1 MQDFSPSLYSPLV
14 LLMENVFLA
23 VFVFLCFLVLYL
35 YKNKRN
41 YLITA
46 LPLGALSAHQVEE
59 YILSPMLLGEKYH
72 FLEWAYRSGVYISP
86 MEVATVNTIPYL
98 LTPLLFLFNPSTK
111 IFAILFLFTSSMLL
125 SNGMF
130 HIGVASAQTD
140 YSPGLITSL
149 FMYIPLYIKALS
161 LASERAIPMKMLIAL
176 TIYGSIAHF
185 LMLWLINIF

>member
-23 VFVFLCFLVLYL
+23 IFIFLCFLILYL
-35 YKNKRN
+35 YKNKRS

-149 FMYIPLYIKALS
+149 FMYIPLYIKAIS
-161 LASERAIPMKMLIAL
+161 LASERVVPMKMLIAI

-185 LMLWLINIF
+185 LMLWLINIL

>member
-1 MQDFSPSLYSPLV
+1 MQDFSSSLDSPLV
-14 LLMENVFLA
+14 SLMENVFLA
-23 VFVFLCFLVLYL
+23 VFIFLCFLISYL
-35 YKNKRN
+35 YKNKKS

-46 LPLGALSAHQVEE
+46 FPLGALSAHQVEE

-149 FMYIPLYIKALS
+149 FMYIPLYVKAIS
-161 LASERAIPMKMLIAL
+161 LASERVVPMKMQIAL

-185 LMLWLINIF
+185 LMLWLIYIF

>member
-1 MQDFSPSLYSPLV
+1 MQDFSLSLDSPLV
-14 LLMENVFLA
+14 SLMENVFLA
-23 VFVFLCFLVLYL
+23 VFVFLCFLVLFL

-161 LASERAIPMKMLIAL
+161 LASERVVPMKMQIAL

>member
-1 MQDFSPSLYSPLV
+1 MLDFSSSLDSPLV
-14 LLMENVFLA
+14 SLMENVFLA
-23 VFVFLCFLVLYL
+23 VFIFLCFLILFL
-35 YKNKRN
+35 YKNKRS

-46 LPLGALSAHQVEE
+46 FPLGALSAHQVEE

-161 LASERAIPMKMLIAL
+161 LASERVVPIKMQIAL

>member
-1 MQDFSPSLYSPLV
+1 MQDFSSRLDSPLV
-14 LLMENVFLA
+14 SLMENVFLA
-23 VFVFLCFLVLYL
+23 VFVFLCFLVLFL

-149 FMYIPLYIKALS
+149 F
-161 LASERAIPMKMLIAL
+161 
-176 TIYGSIAHF
+176 IYHF
-185 LMLWLINIF
+185 I

>member
-14 LLMENVFLA
+14 LLMENVFLGI
-23 VFVFLCFLVLYL
+23 FIFLCFLILYL
-35 YKNKRN
+35 YKNKRS

-46 LPLGALSAHQVEE
+46 FPLGALSAHQVEE

-98 LTPLLFLFNPSTK
+98 LTPLLFLFNPSKK
-111 IFAILFLFTSSMLL
+111 IFAILFLLTSSTLL

-140 YSPGLITSL
+140 YSPGLLTSL
-149 FMYIPLYIKALS
+149 FMYIPLYIKALL
-161 LASERAIPMKMLIAL
+161 LASEKAIPMKMLIAL

>member
-1 MQDFSPSLYSPLV
+1 
-14 LLMENVFLA
+14 MENVFL
-23 VFVFLCFLVLYL
+23 VIFIFLCFLILYL
-35 YKNKRN
+35 YKNKKS

-46 LPLGALSAHQVEE
+46 FPLGALSAHQVEE

-86 MEVATVNTIPYL
+86 IEVATVNTIPYF

-161 LASERAIPMKMLIAL
+161 LASERVVPMKMLIAI

>member
-1 MQDFSPSLYSPLV
+1 MQDFSLSLDSPLV
-14 LLMENVFLA
+14 SLMENVFLA
-23 VFVFLCFLVLYL
+23 VFVFLCFLVLFL

-161 LASERAIPMKMLIAL
+161 LASERVVPMKMLIAI

>member
-1 MQDFSPSLYSPLV
+1 
-14 LLMENVFLA
+14 
-23 VFVFLCFLVLYL
+23 
-35 YKNKRN
+35 
-41 YLITA
+41 
-46 LPLGALSAHQVEE
+46 
-59 YILSPMLLGEKYH
+59 MLLGEKYH

-149 FMYIPLYIKALS
+149 FMYIPLYVKAIS
-161 LASERAIPMKMLIAL
+161 LASERVVPMKMQIAL

>member
-1 MQDFSPSLYSPLV
+1 
-14 LLMENVFLA
+14 MENVFLA
-23 VFVFLCFLVLYL
+23 IFIFLCFLILYL
-35 YKNKRN
+35 YKNKRS

-46 LPLGALSAHQVEE
+46 FPLGALSAHQVEE

-98 LTPLLFLFNPSTK
+98 LTPLLFLFNPSKK
-111 IFAILFLFTSSMLL
+111 IFAILFLLTSSMLL

-149 FMYIPLYIKALS
+149 FMYIPLYIKALL

>member
-1 MQDFSPSLYSPLV
+1 MQDFSSSLDSPLV
-14 LLMENVFLA
+14 SLMENVFLA
-23 VFVFLCFLVLYL
+23 VFIFLCFLILFL
-35 YKNKRN
+35 YKNKRS

-46 LPLGALSAHQVEE
+46 FPLGALSAHQVEE

-149 FMYIPLYIKALS
+149 FMYIPLYIKALT
-161 LASERAIPMKMLIAL
+161 LASERAIPMKMMIAL

-185 LMLWLINIF
+185 LMLWLINIL

>member
-1 MQDFSPSLYSPLV
+1 
-14 LLMENVFLA
+14 MENVFLA
-23 VFVFLCFLVLYL
+23 IFIFLCFLILYL
-35 YKNKRN
+35 YKNKRS

-46 LPLGALSAHQVEE
+46 FPLGALSAHQVEE

-98 LTPLLFLFNPSTK
+98 LTPLLFLFNTSKK
-111 IFAILFLFTSSMLL
+111 IFAILFLLTSSMLL

>member
-1 MQDFSPSLYSPLV
+1 
-14 LLMENVFLA
+14 MENVFL
-23 VFVFLCFLVLYL
+23 VIFIFLCFLTLYL
-35 YKNKRN
+35 YKNKKN

-46 LPLGALSAHQVEE
+46 FPLGALSAHQVEE
-59 YILSPMLLGEKYH
+59 YILSPMLLGENYH

-98 LTPLLFLFNPSTK
+98 LTPLLFLFNPSKK
-111 IFAILFLFTSSMLL
+111 IFAILFLLTSSLLL

-161 LASERAIPMKMLIAL
+161 LASERAVPMKMQIAL

>member
-1 MQDFSPSLYSPLV
+1 MQDFSSSLDSPLV
-14 LLMENVFLA
+14 SLMENVFLA
-23 VFVFLCFLVLYL
+23 VFIFLCFLILFL
-35 YKNKRN
+35 YKNKRS

-46 LPLGALSAHQVEE
+46 FPLGALSAHQVEE

-149 FMYIPLYIKALS
+149 FMYIPLYVKAIS
-161 LASERAIPMKMLIAL
+161 LASERVVPMKMQIAL

-185 LMLWLINIF
+185 LMLWLINIL

>member
-23 VFVFLCFLVLYL
+23 IFIFLCFLILYL
-35 YKNKRN
+35 YKNKRS

-46 LPLGALSAHQVEE
+46 FPLGALSAHQVEE

-98 LTPLLFLFNPSTK
+98 LTPLLFLFNPSKK
-111 IFAILFLFTSSMLL
+111 IFVILFLLTSSVLL

-149 FMYIPLYIKALS
+149 FMYIPLYIKALL

>member
-1 MQDFSPSLYSPLV
+1 MQDFSSSLDSPLV
-14 LLMENVFLA
+14 SLMENIFL
-23 VFVFLCFLVLYL
+23 VIFIFLCFLILYL
-35 YKNKRN
+35 YKNKRG

-46 LPLGALSAHQVEE
+46 FPLGALSAHQVEE

-149 FMYIPLYIKALS
+149 FMYIPLYVKAIS
-161 LASERAIPMKMLIAL
+161 LASERVVPMKMQIAL

>member
-1 MQDFSPSLYSPLV
+1 MQDFSSSLDSPLV
-14 LLMENVFLA
+14 SLMENVFLA
-23 VFVFLCFLVLYL
+23 VFIFLCFLISYL
-35 YKNKRN
+35 YKNKKS

-46 LPLGALSAHQVEE
+46 FPLGALSAHQVEE

-149 FMYIPLYIKALS
+149 FMYIPLYVKAIS
-161 LASERAIPMKMLIAL
+161 LASERVVPMKMQIAL

>member
-23 VFVFLCFLVLYL
+23 IFIFLCFLILYL
-35 YKNKRN
+35 YKNKRS

-46 LPLGALSAHQVEE
+46 FPLGALSAHQVEE

-98 LTPLLFLFNPSTK
+98 LTPLLFLFNPSKK
-111 IFAILFLFTSSMLL
+111 IFAILFLLTSSMLL

-149 FMYIPLYIKALS
+149 FMYIPLYIKALL

>member
-1 MQDFSPSLYSPLV
+1 
-14 LLMENVFLA
+14 MENVFLA
-23 VFVFLCFLVLYL
+23 IFIFLCFLILYL
-35 YKNKRN
+35 YKNKRS

-46 LPLGALSAHQVEE
+46 FPLGALSAHQVEE

-98 LTPLLFLFNPSTK
+98 LTPLLFLFNPSKK
-111 IFAILFLFTSSMLL
+111 IFAILFLLTSSMLL

-140 YSPGLITSL
+140 YSPGLLTSL
-149 FMYIPLYIKALS
+149 FIYIPLYIKALS
-161 LASERAIPMKMLIAL
+161 LASERAIPMKMLITL

>member
-1 MQDFSPSLYSPLV
+1 MQDFNPGLYSPLV
-14 LLMENVFLA
+14 SLMENIFL
-23 VFVFLCFLVLYL
+23 VIFIFLCFLILYL
-35 YKNKRN
+35 YKNKKS

-46 LPLGALSAHQVEE
+46 FPLGALSAHQVEE

-98 LTPLLFLFNPSTK
+98 LTPLLFLFNPSKK
-111 IFAILFLFTSSMLL
+111 IFAILFLLTSSTLL

-161 LASERAIPMKMLIAL
+161 LASERVVPMKMLIAI

>member
-1 MQDFSPSLYSPLV
+1 MQDFSSSLDSPLV
-14 LLMENVFLA
+14 SLMENVFLA
-23 VFVFLCFLVLYL
+23 VFVFLCFLVLFL

-149 FMYIPLYIKALS
+149 FMYIPLYVKAIS
-161 LASERAIPMKMLIAL
+161 LASERVVPMKIQIAL

-185 LMLWLINIF
+185 LMLWLINIL

>member
-23 VFVFLCFLVLYL
+23 IFIFLCFLILYL
-35 YKNKRN
+35 YKNKRS

-46 LPLGALSAHQVEE
+46 FPLGALSAHQVEE

-72 FLEWAYRSGVYISP
+72 FLDWAYRSGVYISP
-86 MEVATVNTIPYL
+86 MEVATVNIIPYL
-98 LTPLLFLFNPSTK
+98 LTPLLFLFNPSKK
-111 IFAILFLFTSSMLL
+111 IFAILFLLTSSMLL

>member
-1 MQDFSPSLYSPLV
+1 MQDFSSSLDSPLV
-14 LLMENVFLA
+14 SLMENVFLA
-23 VFVFLCFLVLYL
+23 VFVFLCFLVLFL

-149 FMYIPLYIKALS
+149 FMYIPLYVKAIS
-161 LASERAIPMKMLIAL
+161 LASERVVPMKMQIAL

-185 LMLWLINIF
+185 FMLWLINIF

>member
-1 MQDFSPSLYSPLV
+1 MQVFSSSLDSPLV
-14 LLMENVFLA
+14 SLMENVFLA
-23 VFVFLCFLVLYL
+23 VFVFLCFLVLFL

-149 FMYIPLYIKALS
+149 FMYIPLYVKAIS
-161 LASERAIPMKMLIAL
+161 LASERVVPMKMQIAL

>member
-1 MQDFSPSLYSPLV
+1 MQDFSSSLDSPLV
-14 LLMENVFLA
+14 SLMENVFLA
-23 VFVFLCFLVLYL
+23 VFVFLCFLVLFL

-98 LTPLLFLFNPSTK
+98 LTPLLFLLNPSTK

-161 LASERAIPMKMLIAL
+161 LASERVVPMKMQIAL
-176 TIYGSIAHF
+176 TIYGSVAHF

>member
-23 VFVFLCFLVLYL
+23 IFIFLCFLILYL
-35 YKNKRN
+35 YKNKRS

-46 LPLGALSAHQVEE
+46 FPLGALSAHQVEE

-98 LTPLLFLFNPSTK
+98 LTPLLFLFNPSKK
-111 IFAILFLFTSSMLL
+111 IFVILFLLTSSVLL

-140 YSPGLITSL
+140 YSPGLLTSL
-149 FMYIPLYIKALS
+149 FMYIPLYIKALL

>member
-23 VFVFLCFLVLYL
+23 IFIFLCFLILYL
-35 YKNKRN
+35 YKNKRS

-46 LPLGALSAHQVEE
+46 FPLGALSAHQVEE

-72 FLEWAYRSGVYISP
+72 FLDWAYRSGVYISP
-86 MEVATVNTIPYL
+86 MEVATVNIIPYL
-98 LTPLLFLFNPSTK
+98 LTPLLFLFNPSKK
-111 IFAILFLFTSSMLL
+111 IFAILFLLTSSLLL

>member
-14 LLMENVFLA
+14 LLMENIFL
-23 VFVFLCFLVLYL
+23 VIFIFLCFLILYL
-35 YKNKRN
+35 YKNKRS

-46 LPLGALSAHQVEE
+46 FPLGALSAHQVEE

-86 MEVATVNTIPYL
+86 IEVATVNTIPYL
-98 LTPLLFLFNPSTK
+98 LTPLLFLFKPSTK

-140 YSPGLITSL
+140 YSPGLMTSL
-149 FMYIPLYIKALS
+149 FMYIPLYIKALTITS
-161 LASERAIPMKMLIAL
+161 KIAVSIKMQIAL

-185 LMLWLINIF
+185 IMLWLINIF

>member
-23 VFVFLCFLVLYL
+23 IFIFLCFLILYL
-35 YKNKRN
+35 YKNKRS

-46 LPLGALSAHQVEE
+46 FPLGALSAHQVEE

-98 LTPLLFLFNPSTK
+98 LTPLLFLFNPSKK
-111 IFAILFLFTSSMLL
+111 IFAILFLLTSSTLL

-140 YSPGLITSL
+140 YSPGLLTSL
-149 FMYIPLYIKALS
+149 FMYIPLYIKALL
-161 LASERAIPMKMLIAL
+161 LASEKAIPMKMLIAL

>member
-1 MQDFSPSLYSPLV
+1 MPDFSSSLDSPLV
-14 LLMENVFLA
+14 SLMENVFLA
-23 VFVFLCFLVLYL
+23 VFIFLCFLILFL
-35 YKNKRN
+35 YKNKRS

-46 LPLGALSAHQVEE
+46 FPLGALSAHQVEE

-161 LASERAIPMKMLIAL
+161 LASERVVPMKMQIAL
-176 TIYGSIAHF
+176 TIYGSVAHF

>member
-23 VFVFLCFLVLYL
+23 IFIFLCFLILYL
-35 YKNKRN
+35 YKNKRS

-46 LPLGALSAHQVEE
+46 FPLGALSAHQVEE

-98 LTPLLFLFNPSTK
+98 LTPLLFLFNPSKK
-111 IFAILFLFTSSMLL
+111 IFVILFLLTSSVLL

-140 YSPGLITSL
+140 YSPGLLTSL

>member
-1 MQDFSPSLYSPLV
+1 MQDFNPGLYSPLV
-14 LLMENVFLA
+14 SLMENIFL
-23 VFVFLCFLVLYL
+23 VIFIFLCFLILYL
-35 YKNKRN
+35 YKNKKS

-46 LPLGALSAHQVEE
+46 FPLGALSAHQVEE

-72 FLEWAYRSGVYISP
+72 FLEWAHRSGVYISP
-86 MEVATVNTIPYL
+86 IEVATVNTIPYF
-98 LTPLLFLFNPSTK
+98 LTPLLFLFNPSKK
-111 IFAILFLFTSSMLL
+111 IFAILFLLTSSVLL

-140 YSPGLITSL
+140 YSPGLLTSL

-161 LASERAIPMKMLIAL
+161 LASERVVPMKMLIAI

>member
-1 MQDFSPSLYSPLV
+1 MQDFSSSLDSPLV
-14 LLMENVFLA
+14 SLMENVFLA
-23 VFVFLCFLVLYL
+23 VFVFLCFLVLFL

-161 LASERAIPMKMLIAL
+161 LASERAVPMKMLIAI